1 MKSSIF
7 NSPAFY
13 MFSSCCWWWCFYFF
27 TFWATSQ
34 VTRDLIS
41 QTWMKHFSPAVVA
54 QIKHWT
60 AKEILDQIFLF
71 FSPNQLFLI
80 LLPHSDKRGFP
91 GGSDGKE
98 SVYNAGDPGSNLGL
112 GRSPGEGNG
121 NPCQY
126 SCLRNPM
133 ERGAWW
139 ATVHEV
145 TKEYNM
151 T

>member
-1 MKSSIF
+1 
-7 NSPAFY
+7 

-98 SVYNAGDPGSNLGL
+98 SVYNAGDPGLIPGS
-112 GRSPGEGNG
+112 GRYSGEGNG
-121 NPCQY
+121 NPLQC
-126 SCLRNPM
+126 SCLGNSMDR
-133 ERGAWW
+133 RAWQ
-139 ATVHEV
+139 ATIHGV
-145 TKEYNM
+145 TKESDM
-151 T
+151 TFS